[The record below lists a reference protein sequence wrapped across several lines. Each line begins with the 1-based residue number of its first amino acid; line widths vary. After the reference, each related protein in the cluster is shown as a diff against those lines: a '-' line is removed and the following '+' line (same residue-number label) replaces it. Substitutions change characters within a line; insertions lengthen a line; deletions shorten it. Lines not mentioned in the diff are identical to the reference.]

1 MFEKKNIF
9 RKPYLIAEIGINH
22 NGSIKLAKKLIEIS
36 KLNNF
41 NCVKFQKRD
50 PEICVPE
57 SEKQKLRETPWGT
70 MTYIKYKKKIEFNYK
85 QMLELKKYSSKI
97 GIDFF
102 SSCFDLES
110 LRLVKRLKLKFNK
123 VPSAMIT
130 NTKFLEEVATQKKKT
145 FISTGMC
152 QMSDIKKAINIF
164 KKKKCKFVL
173 MHCVSIYPCPEEKLN
188 LRMIQSLK
196 RKFKC
201 EVGYSG
207 HEASVSPS
215 IFAFMLGATVIERH
229 VTLDRSMWG
238 TDQAASLSPEGM
250 KMLNSVL
257 LKSNKIFGNGI
268 KKCSSQEKAMLK
280 KFKYW

>member
-1 MFEKKNIF
+1 
-9 RKPYLIAEIGINH
+9 
-22 NGSIKLAKKLIEIS
+22 
-36 KLNNF
+36 
-41 NCVKFQKRD
+41 
-50 PEICVPE
+50 
-57 SEKQKLRETPWGT
+57 
-70 MTYIKYKKKIEFNYK
+70 
-85 QMLELKKYSSKI
+85 
-97 GIDFF
+97 
-102 SSCFDLES
+102 
-110 LRLVKRLKLKFNK
+110 
-123 VPSAMIT
+123 MIT
-130 NTKFLEEVATQKKKT
+130 NIKFLDEVAKQRKKT

-152 QMSDIKKAINIF
+152 KMSDITKAINIF
-164 KKKKCKFVL
+164 KKHKCKFVL
-173 MHCVSIYPCPEEKLN
+173 MHCVSLYPCPEEKLN
-188 LRMIQSLK
+188 LRMIATLK

-250 KMLNSVL
+250 KMLSSVL

-268 KKCSSQEKAMLK
+268 KNYSTKERAMLK